1 VVLRHQVLADGGA
14 GVEEKCLALDE
25 LLYLVEG
32 AWTMPVIGREVAYR
46 VCDELREQG
55 GVDLLLALMSH
66 RASAAAA
73 GRTTSDDAR
82 AAAADIVVLMSAIV
96 LSQVRGGQGLYK
108 SSRVAFNK

>member
-1 VVLRHQVLADGGA
+1 
-14 GVEEKCLALDE
+14 
-25 LLYLVEG
+25 VEG

-66 RASAAAA
+66 RASAAAGA

-96 LSQVRGGQGLYK
+96 LSQVRGGQGL
-108 SSRVAFNK
+108 